1 MVYFTNVP
9 TGDRP
14 WKVYLREEG
23 GIGELVEALAS
34 RHGLDP
40 AFVKAVI
47 AAESA
52 FDPRATSPK
61 GAMGLMQ
68 LMPSTADKLG
78 VRDPFDPEQNVE
90 AGIRY
95 LKALIGRFHGDLSMA
110 LAAYNAGPEAVRR
123 WGGIPPY
130 QETRRYV
137 ATVLRLYEEFRG
149 ER

>member
-1 MVYFTNVP
+1 M
-9 TGDRP
+9 
-14 WKVYLREEG
+14 
-23 GIGELVEALAS
+23 
-34 RHGLDP
+34 
-40 AFVKAVI
+40 
-47 AAESA
+47 
-52 FDPRATSPK
+52 
-61 GAMGLMQ
+61 MQ
-68 LMPSTADKLG
+68 LMPSTADELG